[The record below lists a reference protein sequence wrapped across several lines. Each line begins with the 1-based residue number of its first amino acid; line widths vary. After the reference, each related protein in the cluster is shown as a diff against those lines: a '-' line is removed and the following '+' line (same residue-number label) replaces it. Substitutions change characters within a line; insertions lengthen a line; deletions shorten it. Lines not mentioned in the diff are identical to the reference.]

1 MVKGHND
8 DFRRTWDKATYERLA
23 LDRLKKERE
32 DKKGEFL
39 MLSRSGL
46 IFTDSVNSETHKSEE
61 KKELLKKR
69 DYKVR
74 VYYV

>member
-1 MVKGHND
+1 M
-8 DFRRTWDKATYERLA
+8 
-23 LDRLKKERE
+23 DRLKKERE

-46 IFTDSVNSETHKSEE
+46 IFTNSVNSETHKSEE

-74 VYYV
+74 VHYV